1 MFFCQKLPT
10 NYLYGAKMEKP
21 AMADV
26 LCSIPSIFSCMMNR
40 RLAVKH
46 LTILAGAATLLPGCL
61 SQSQDEQKA
70 AYPLRHVALSA
81 SQEKLLAEICETLIP
96 RTATPGAKD
105 LSLHLYVL
113 KMLDE
118 CTPPKDQQT
127 FVAGLGQLD
136 AAATKQLGQSFEAST
151 PAQRTALLQ
160 RLDQQPAQFSDE
172 LAAFYRAARQLT
184 IDGYTGSKYFMTK
197 QVVYELVPG
206 RYDGYFPVSKVNLAV
221 PHHGQS

>member
-1 MFFCQKLPT
+1 
-10 NYLYGAKMEKP
+10 
-21 AMADV
+21 
-26 LCSIPSIFSCMMNR
+26 MMNR
-40 RLAVKH
+40 RLAVRH
-46 LTILAGAATLLPGCL
+46 LTLVAGAAALLPGCL
-61 SQSQDEQKA
+61 SQSHDEQTA
-70 AYPLRHVALSA
+70 SYPLKHLVLSA
-81 SQEKLLAEICETLIP
+81 RQEKLLAEVCETLIP

-105 LSLHLYVL
+105 LGLHLYVL
-113 KMLDE
+113 KMLDD

-136 AAATKQLGQSFEAST
+136 AAATRQLGQSFEAST
-151 PAQRTALLQ
+151 AAQRTALLQ
-160 RLDQQPAQFSDE
+160 RLDQQPAQFSE
-172 LAAFYRAARQLT
+172 ALGAFYRAARQLA

>member
-1 MFFCQKLPT
+1 
-10 NYLYGAKMEKP
+10 
-21 AMADV
+21 
-26 LCSIPSIFSCMMNR
+26 MMNR

-46 LTILAGAATLLPGCL
+46 LSIVVGAAALLPGCL
-61 SQSQDEQKA
+61 SQSHDEQPA
-70 AYPLRHVALSA
+70 SYPLKHLALNA
-81 SQEKLLAEICETLIP
+81 SQEKLLAEVCETLIP

-113 KMLDE
+113 KMLDD

-127 FVAGLGQLD
+127 FVAGLSQLD
-136 AAATKQLGQSFEAST
+136 AAATKQLGQAFGASSA
-151 PAQRTALLQ
+151 AQRTALLQ
-160 RLDQQPAQFSDE
+160 RIDQQPTQFADE
-172 LAAFYRAARQLT
+172 VSAFYRAARQLA

-206 RYDGYFPVSKVNLAV
+206 RYDGYFPISKVDLAV

>member
-1 MFFCQKLPT
+1 
-10 NYLYGAKMEKP
+10 
-21 AMADV
+21 
-26 LCSIPSIFSCMMNR
+26 MMNR

-46 LTILAGAATLLPGCL
+46 LTIVAGAAVLLPGCL
-61 SQSQDEQKA
+61 SQGHDEQQA
-70 AYPLRHVALSA
+70 SYAFRHMALSA
-81 SQEKLLAEICETLIP
+81 RQEKLLVEVCETLIP
-96 RTATPGAKD
+96 RTNTPGAKD

-113 KMLDE
+113 KMLDD

-136 AAATKQLGQSFEAST
+136 AAATKQLGQSFEVST
-151 PAQRTALLQ
+151 AAQRTALLQ
-160 RLDQQPAQFSDE
+160 RIDQQPTQFADE
-172 LAAFYRAARQLT
+172 LVSFYRAARQLT

-206 RYDGYFPVSKVNLAV
+206 RYDGYFPISKVDLAV